1 MAKERDLKESFDA
14 EGEHISPQLPKGVK
28 NYIIDIDGTI
38 CDDVPNEEPERMS
51 TCKPYPDA
59 LKTINGWY
67 ADGHIITYL
76 TARLDEHYD
85 VTKEWLDKHGF
96 KYHSLMVGK
105 PRGGNYH
112 FIDNHVIKATRYL
125 GKFTELT
132 TRRTTIEVFED

>member
-1 MAKERDLKESFDA
+1 MAKEHKLKESFD
-14 EGEHISPQLPKGVK
+14 EKGQHISPQLAEGVK
-28 NYIIDIDGTI
+28 NYVIDIDGTI
-38 CDDVPNEEPERMS
+38 TDDVPNEEPERMS
-51 TCKPYPDA
+51 KCVPYPDA

-67 ADGHIITYL
+67 DEGHIITFL

-96 KYHSLMVGK
+96 KYHGLMVGK

-125 GKFTELT
+125 GKFTKLT
-132 TRRTTIEVFED
+132 TKTTKIEVFED